1 MSEENNNLGYIQ
13 EVDLSQVVKKSYI
26 DYSMSVIAGRALPD
40 VRDGLKPV
48 HKRILFGMHES
59 SMTPDKPYKKC
70 ARIVGDVMGKYHP
83 HGDASIYDALVRL
96 AQSFSIRYPLVEGQ
110 GNFGSIDGDKAAAPR
125 YTECRMQKLTLEMVR
140 DINKDTVDF
149 IPNYDGNEKEP
160 VVLPSRFPNLL
171 VNGSTGIAVGM
182 ATNIPPHNLG
192 EAIDG
197 VVAMIDKPDISVLE
211 LMKYIKGPDF
221 PTGAIVHGTS
231 GIREAYETGR
241 GRLLVRAKTKIV
253 QHNNRDRIEI
263 TELPYMVNKAKLV
276 EYIAELVKDKKIT
289 GIADITDLSDRNG
302 LLITIDVK
310 RDANVHV
317 VLNTLFKM
325 TKMQETFGVIML
337 ALVDMRPKQLNLKEM
352 LFHYL
357 NHQKEVVTRRTKF
370 ELKKAQDRA
379 HILEGLLTAL
389 DHIDEVINLIRNS
402 ETADIAK
409 NELITRYNLSEIQ
422 ATAILD
428 MRLRRLAHLERNKI
442 EDEFKEL
449 ETLMNRLKEILADEN
464 ILLDVI
470 KTELLEIK
478 DKYSDPRR
486 TDIEPQA
493 DEISY
498 EDLINEEDVVVTLTE
513 GGYIKRISADTYS
526 SQRRGGKGIQAMNT
540 KEDDFVSNVFVTST
554 HRNLLF
560 FTNKGRVFRLKAYE
574 IPDAG
579 RNAKGM
585 NLVNLLPIEKDE
597 KIQTVISIK
606 NIDDGTYLVMGTKK
620 GIIKRTPLKS
630 FQNLRKNGLIAFKL
644 YNDDEL
650 LNVKVTRGDANLVI
664 VTKEGKAIKFNE
676 QVLRISS
683 RQSGGVKAIRLKP
696 GDEAVTLDIA
706 VEGEDLLV
714 VTESGIGKKSSLDL
728 LTPQGRGGLG
738 RIVYKVNEKSG
749 SVVGARVTNDQDEI
763 LLINSLGVAIRI
775 KVSDLM
781 QRSRFAMGVIL
792 MKSDDG
798 VKVVSIAKIKKT
810 DDDADTEEIDDDD
823 LILKDHN
830 AFDNDEIIDIDER
843 KVKKVEVT
851 SKKMSAADLGDFIVD
866 EDDDDVFQ
874 DLEDTDDEDS
884 EE

>member
-1 MSEENNNLGYIQ
+1 MSKENNNLGYIQ